1 MTERIELALPGLP
14 VVSPAWLHRA
24 DSETAPT
31 LLIVPALGVAARHYA
46 RLAEALRVRGLNALR
61 IELRG
66 NGESPLIA
74 RRGIDWGYLDL
85 VEGELRS
92 AHAAHRDRLPASPPI
107 WLGHSLGGQLTLLHQ
122 ARCPDQRAHGI
133 ALTASA
139 SPWYRGYGALGPGV
153 RLFAAVARLMADRL
167 GVFRGDWVRF
177 GGPQGARLM
186 REWSHFV
193 HTGRLPDLSPYAWDP
208 MPALSQLTTPIHAIA
223 MRRDRYAPPPAID
236 NLAALTAGSY
246 QCQTLDALPDGSAP
260 GHFAWLRQPDPVAD
274 LLAGRWR
281 AG

>member
-1 MTERIELALPGLP
+1 MTERIELTLPGLP

-31 LLIVPALGVAARHYA
+31 LLIVPALGVAARHYT
-46 RLAEALRVRGLNALR
+46 RLAEALRQRGLNALR

-85 VEGELRS
+85 VDGELRS
-92 AHAAHRDRLPASPPI
+92 AHAAHRDRLPASPPV

-122 ARCPDQRAHGI
+122 ARCPEQPVRGI

-139 SPWYRGYGALGPGV
+139 SPWHRGYGALGSGV
-153 RLFAAVARLMADRL
+153 RVFAAVARLMADRL

-193 HTGRLPDLSPYAWDP
+193 ATGRLPALGEDGWEP
-208 MPALSQLTTPIHAIA
+208 MSELARNAAPIHAIA
-223 MRRDRYAPPPAID
+223 MRRDPYAPRPAID
-236 NLAALTAGSY
+236 NLAALTAGHY
-246 QCQTLDALPDGSAP
+246 QCQTVASLPDGRAP
-260 GHFAWLRQPDPVAD
+260 GHFGWLRQPEPVAD
-274 LLAGRWR
+274 LLAARWR
-281 AG
+281 TG